1 MYELRPYQIEASDA
15 VFSEWKSN
23 KSTLLVIATGLGKTI
38 IAADI
43 IDKCIKNGKKVLF
56 LAHREELLSQAI
68 DKLKKAR
75 DVDAELEKGSTHAD
89 KSANC
94 IVASIQSMY
103 RENRLNSYDKNA
115 FDVIIVDEAHHI
127 AADTYQKVISYF
139 RDAKLLGMT
148 ATAKRADKIDLM
160 NYFDSIAYTASIKDA
175 IESGYLSD
183 IKIETVPI
191 KVDLSEVRTLHGDF
205 DPNELSSALKPYLQ
219 KVAEKLKTIK
229 DTRKTLVF
237 MPLISIAKE
246 FKEICDR
253 NGISAKEVHGTS
265 PDRKEILES
274 FNKGEFSTLISTMM
288 LTEGYDE
295 PSIDCIINLRPTKS
309 EGLFTQMI
317 GRGTRLFPG
326 KENLLILD
334 FIWQTKKKG
343 FDVLSPI
350 DVFTNEENDKYM
362 KKALKKGGLLSDIIA
377 NAKAMREE
385 ALIEAM
391 KKKSLS
397 FRGKKITEVDSGY
410 IRYEYDDYGD
420 SFELSRIIFSMPFIG
435 LINPRLSVFEPLGK
449 WEMEPA
455 TDKQLKTLISFGL
468 SEQDIKNIPYKGF
481 ASKLINACFIR
492 IDHDKC
498 TLKQAKLLNSQG
510 YENVYSFSK
519 EEASDLID
527 ALAES
532 KWRKDRLPM
541 RLKPEYYKKSAKAP
555 IQSREKEKPKKKEKP
570 SILSKSEYEKIK
582 PFIFT

>member
-75 DVDAELEKGSTHAD
+75 DVDAELEKGNVHAD
-89 KSANC
+89 KSASC

-103 RENRLNSYDKNA
+103 RENRLSSYDKTA

-139 RDAKLLGMT
+139 QDAKLLGMT

-253 NGISAKEVHGTS
+253 NGITAKEVHGTS

-397 FRGKKITEVDSGY
+397 FRGRKITEVDSGY

-420 SFELSRIIFSMPFIG
+420 SFELSRIIFSMPFIN

-498 TLKQAKLLNSQG
+498 TLKQAKLLNSQR
-510 YENVYSFSK
+510 YENVYNFSK
-519 EEASDLID
+519 EEASTLID
-527 ALAES
+527 ALVKYGWKRE
-532 KWRKDRLPM
+532 KLPM
-541 RLKPEYYKKSAKAP
+541 RLKPEYYKKQTKMP
-555 IQSREKEKPKKKEKP
+555 IQNQEKEKPKKKEKP
-570 SILSKSEYEKIK
+570 NILSKNEYEKIK